1 MCIGENFELS
11 RSLSRPDYT
20 AVIRPTRGELDN
32 HAKSWKLLTSCSGP
46 YRPELQ
52 LAFLLKL
59 NIRSH

>member
-46 YRPELQ
+46 SARVA
-52 LAFLLKL
+52 AFLLKL